1 MFTVKEHRPAVQ
13 SAGML
18 INTFET
24 IESVNIHGIL
34 VVDGNNDL
42 LSQLSRSFE
51 ICAKQYDVFTAR
63 NGWDALRILKNASVE
78 ILLADLNIPA
88 VKGFDLIGYA
98 KFHYPDIRI
107 FAMSEEDPT
116 AIKKRLDDLR
126 IYGYIRKPFR
136 IEMIYSILR
145 I

>member
-98 KFHYPDIRI
+98 KFHYPDICNVRRGPDCNKEKVGR
-107 FAMSEEDPT
+107 FEN
-116 AIKKRLDDLR
+116 
-126 IYGYIRKPFR
+126 IRVYQ
-136 IEMIYSILR
+136 EAVQD
-145 I
+145 